1 MTTSSASLHRLNDA
15 QLYLL
20 KLFEHPISEKQLS
33 DIRQLITDYLAKQ
46 VDQLS
51 DQVWNENDMNEAKIN
66 QMLNMHMRTPYKRP

>member
-1 MTTSSASLHRLNDA
+1 MATSSPSLHRLNDA

-51 DQVWNENDMNEAKIN
+51 DQVWNENGMDDAKVD
-66 QMLNMHMRTPYKRP
+66 QMLNMHMRTPYKKS